1 MSLVKLLSAGK
12 SLVGGQQVQSRYRMN
27 KQMRLPKFISPRNP
41 FATEIKME
49 AARSLPVE
57 PEQNGSAPK
66 EVAIRKATKEE
77 SKRVALVARLA
88 LGMRRAGEWLGKT
101 NPFSRFTKSAGA
113 ERSTIPCFT
122 KPPIQSEL
130 CLDKVQVVRNDLS
143 DADLE
148 VVAVVAPVAPHGVK
162 SALATACHCETAGN
176 AWGRLTTRMFGST
189 QT

>member
-12 SLVGGQQVQSRYRMN
+12 SLVGGQEVQSRYRMN
-27 KQMRLPKFISPRNP
+27 KQMRLPKFISTRNP
-41 FATEIKME
+41 FANEGTKD
-49 AARSLPVE
+49 AALTQPKISR
-57 PEQNGSAPK
+57 QSAPQPDST
-66 EVAIRKATKEE
+66 AAGSTTKE
-77 SKRVALVARLA
+77 SKRTALTSRLISA
-88 LGMRRAGEWLGKT
+88 TRRSAAWLGKT
-101 NPFSRFTKSAGA
+101 NPFSRFAESA
-113 ERSTIPCFT
+113 RSKKSTIPCFT

-148 VVAVVAPVAPHGVK
+148 VVAVAAPVASQGVK
-162 SALATACHCETAGN
+162 SAGQCETAGN